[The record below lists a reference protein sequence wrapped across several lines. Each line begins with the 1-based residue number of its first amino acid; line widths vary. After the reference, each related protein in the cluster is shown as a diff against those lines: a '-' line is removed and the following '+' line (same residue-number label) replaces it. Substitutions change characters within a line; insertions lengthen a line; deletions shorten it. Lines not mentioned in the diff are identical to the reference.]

1 MEIFKM
7 VMVKLKVMNPEINQE
22 IQDLKKELKELKQLI
37 KALTI
42 ATDEGVILNADSLI
56 IKMLKLKTK

>member
-1 MEIFKM
+1 
-7 VMVKLKVMNPEINQE
+7 MNPEINQE
-22 IQDLKKELKELKQLI
+22 IQDLKKELKEIKQLI

-56 IKMLKLKTK
+56 IKMLKNKIK

>member
-1 MEIFKM
+1 M

>member
-1 MEIFKM
+1 
-7 VMVKLKVMNPEINQE
+7 MNPEVNKE

-56 IKMLKLKTK
+56 IKMLKNKIK

>member
-22 IQDLKKELKELKQLI
+22 IQDLKKELKEIKQLI

>member
-1 MEIFKM
+1 
-7 VMVKLKVMNPEINQE
+7 MVKLKVMNPEINQE
-22 IQDLKKELKELKQLI
+22 IQDLKKELKEIKQLI

-56 IKMLKLKTK
+56 IKMLKNKIK